1 MKTFKVNGK
10 NGSYAINLPQ
20 SLEELGTEYLSK
32 CTDFI
37 NPAPNYAVVAVV
49 YKDLLSLVLTVA
61 KKKNPVNAAVIPV
74 FVKAGDS
81 DSEFIKSIKLG
92 DRVVVSGSDLSIGH
106 HIKSPYNKIT
116 PSNIM
121 IICDGDKDIYRD
133 SMTMK
138 EPVCFVE
145 FKLVPISAIHAK
157 LNDTP
162 KGYVNPFIKGYSNSF
177 ISNYGK
183 TDIEN

>member
-10 NGSYAINLPQ
+10 NGSYVINLPQ

-49 YKDLLSLVLTVA
+49 YKDLLSLVLTAA
-61 KKKNPVNAAVIPV
+61 KKKTPVNTAVIPV
-74 FVKAGDS
+74 FIKAGES
-81 DSEFIKSIKLG
+81 DSEFIKSINLG

-106 HIKSPYNKIT
+106 HISSPYNKIT
-116 PSNIM
+116 PSYISL
-121 IICDGDKDIYRD
+121 ICDGDKDIYRD
-133 SMTMK
+133 SMTMQ

-157 LNDTP
+157 LDDNV
-162 KGYVNPFIKGYSNSF
+162 KGYINPF

-183 TDIEN
+183 NDVEN

>member
-10 NGSYAINLPQ
+10 AGSYVINLPQ
-20 SLEELGTEYLSK
+20 SLKEIGTEYLSD
-32 CTDFI
+32 CTKFI

-49 YKDLLSLVLTVA
+49 YKDSLSLVLTAA
-61 KKKNPVNAAVIPV
+61 KKKTPVNAAVIPV

-92 DRVVVSGSDLSIGH
+92 DRVVVAASDLSIGH
-106 HIKSPYNKIT
+106 HIASPYNKIT
-116 PSNIM
+116 PNTIYV
-121 IICDGDKDIYRD
+121 ICDGDKDIYRD
-133 SMTMK
+133 SMAMK

-157 LNDTP
+157 LDDTP
-162 KGYVNPFIKGYSNSF
+162 KGYINPFISEA
-177 ISNYGK
+177 GK
-183 TDIEN
+183 DDVED

>member
-10 NGSYAINLPQ
+10 NGSYVINLPQ

-37 NPAPNYAVVAVV
+37 NPAPNYAVVAIV
-49 YKDLLSLVLTVA
+49 YKDLLSLVLTAA
-61 KKKNPVNAAVIPV
+61 KKKTPVNTAVIPV
-74 FVKAGDS
+74 FIKAGES
-81 DSEFIKSIKLG
+81 DSEFIKSINLG
-92 DRVVVSGSDLSIGH
+92 DRVVVSASDLSIGH
-106 HIKSPYNKIT
+106 HISSPYNKIT
-116 PSNIM
+116 PSYISL
-121 IICDGDKDIYRD
+121 ICDGDKDIYRD
-133 SMTMK
+133 SMTMQ

-157 LNDTP
+157 LDDNV
-162 KGYVNPFIKGYSNSF
+162 KGYINPF

-183 TDIEN
+183 NDVEN